1 MSEAKDDLRDLERLA
16 VELAQL
22 AGDRIIASLGTALAV
37 KYKKLS
43 REEEAEAEFRDPV
56 SEIDSA
62 VEAVLRERLA
72 ERYPT
77 HAIIGEE
84 EGGGELPPAD
94 YTWVID
100 PVDGTANFVNGF
112 PIFAASIGLVHKGD
126 PIVGAVWC
134 STSHALRP
142 GVYHATKG
150 GSLFFDGARIKAV
163 DRSAVKRRIVAMPN
177 LMTDMSLGYEARQ
190 TGSAAAECAFVAA
203 GLLAGA
209 RFDSPNIWDVA
220 GGVPLVQ
227 ATGGTVLTRQDA
239 AHDWKDFTRFDAP
252 RGVVWRQ
259 PMIIG
264 GGETASA
271 LALTA

>member
-1 MSEAKDDLRDLERLA
+1 MSQAQDDLRDLERLA

-84 EGGGELPPAD
+84 EGGGDLPPGD

-150 GSLFFDGARIKAV
+150 GSLFFDGARIEAV

-190 TGSAAAECAFVAA
+190 TGSAASSANVTRSAST
-203 GLLAGA
+203 
-209 RFDSPNIWDVA
+209 RPPTRSSPTI
-220 GGVPLVQ
+220 PQ
-227 ATGGTVLTRQDA
+227 A
-239 AHDWKDFTRFDAP
+239 
-252 RGVVWRQ
+252 
-259 PMIIG
+259 
-264 GGETASA
+264 
-271 LALTA
+271 